1 MDLIK
6 PCVFFS
12 SLKCIVIHRRG
23 FPGDSDGPG
32 LDFWVM
38 KIPWRREWLST
49 SLFLPGES
57 HGYRSLVGYGF
68 SSSHVWMWELDHKE
82 GWVPKN
88 WCHWIVVLEK
98 ILESPLTCKEIKSVN
113 PKGNQPWIVLEGLM
127 LKLKLQYFGHLMWK
141 ADSLEKTLML
151 GKIEGKRISGKQ
163 SMRWLDSITDS
174 IDTNL
179 SKLPEIVKDKT
190 AWRTAVHGIIKSQTQ
205 FNNWTTT
212 ANSQETYYWFQM
224 GLGE

>member
-12 SLKCIVIHRRG
+12 SLKRIVIHRRG
-23 FPGDSDGPG
+23 FRGDSDGPG
-32 LDFWVM
+32 LVFWVM

-190 AWRTAVHGIIKSQTQ
+190 AWRTAVHGIIKSQIQ
-205 FNNWTTT
+205 VNNWTTT

>member
-1 MDLIK
+1 MMLAPWKESYDSILK
-6 PCVFFS
+6 S
-12 SLKCIVIHRRG
+12 SSQHSII
-23 FPGDSDGPG
+23 
-32 LDFWVM
+32 
-38 KIPWRREWLST
+38 KIPYIQS
-49 SLFLPGES
+49 
-57 HGYRSLVGYGF
+57 YRF
-68 SSSHVWMWELDHKE
+68 PSSCVQIWDLDHKE

-98 ILESPLTCKEIKSVN
+98 ILESPLACKEIKSVN